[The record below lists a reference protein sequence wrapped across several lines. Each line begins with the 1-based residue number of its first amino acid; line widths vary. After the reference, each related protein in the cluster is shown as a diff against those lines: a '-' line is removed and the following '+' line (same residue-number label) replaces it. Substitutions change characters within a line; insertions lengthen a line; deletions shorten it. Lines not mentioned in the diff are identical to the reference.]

1 VLWLFFR
8 LFVIVSSCSVFFGHF
23 MCVFAFC
30 GLRIRPPVPLD
41 GRLGKDVE
49 RFSFL
54 PQRFVF
60 LFMFLCR
67 GGAGNDQRMVL
78 RQARWY
84 CSSVISKHIT

>member
-41 GRLGKDVE
+41 GRFGKDVE

-54 PQRFVF
+54 PQRFMF
-60 LFMFLCR
+60 FFMFLW
-67 GGAGNDQRMVL
+67 MV
-78 RQARWY
+78 
-84 CSSVISKHIT
+84 KHLESAKSMEPP